1 MHIAVLKHRPRLLPS
16 GSEATPHENHLYI
29 HVGLPIDEGAVVHLF
44 FFYLPQV
51 ALDKLYH
58 FATSHVFESEVA
70 GRMCSDMCGA
80 AAKVRTCLIPVC
92 VCCVCLKPMQP
103 VHTLTYPSL
112 HGIQTNCVY
121 QGNEWIVCRG
131 QFVGIC
137 PQSCRFKGCIP
148 IMPWTPAGDMCQL
161 AILFLYCFHDNV
173 LYIM

>member
-1 MHIAVLKHRPRLLPS
+1 MVSKALKRPTSGGQARDQEAAVQWTSHLERSSFLFLSTLMVQGLKVAFTSLYYAHSCAKHRPQLLPS

-80 AAKVRTCLIPVC
+80 AAKVRTCLLLVC
-92 VCCVCLKPMQP
+92 VCCVCLKPGQSACSRILACMAYK
-103 VHTLTYPSL
+103 LT
-112 HGIQTNCVY
+112 VY
-121 QGNEWIVCRG
+121 TRAMSG
-131 QFVGIC
+131 
-137 PQSCRFKGCIP
+137 
-148 IMPWTPAGDMCQL
+148 
-161 AILFLYCFHDNV
+161 
-173 LYIM
+173 